1 MVQPAW
7 EFVMTAATLPRGCR
21 QIVRRVLDH
30 LAELA
35 GVSSLPCSAGC
46 RPFLYKLPWRM
57 VERRLGVLVV
67 AHPPRRARSKS
78 CKVLERLAESH
89 ERLGPG
95 SPEPALF
102 TCNRPC

>member
-1 MVQPAW
+1 
-7 EFVMTAATLPRGCR
+7 
-21 QIVRRVLDH
+21 
-30 LAELA
+30 
-35 GVSSLPCSAGC
+35 
-46 RPFLYKLPWRM
+46 M

-89 ERLGPG
+89 ERLRPG